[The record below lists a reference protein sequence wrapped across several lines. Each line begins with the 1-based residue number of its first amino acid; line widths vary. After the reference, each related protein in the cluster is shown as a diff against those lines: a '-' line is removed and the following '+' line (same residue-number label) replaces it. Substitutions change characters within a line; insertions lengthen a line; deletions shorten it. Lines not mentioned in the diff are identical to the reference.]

1 MGGVVRTVG
10 KIVGS
15 DKPQSQAPA
24 QAPAPAAEKAIQR
37 ASAGDEAMAARR
49 RGARNRGRMLMSEA
63 RLGAQDETLGGGQ
76 SLG

>member
-1 MGGVVRTVG
+1 MGGAVKAVG
-10 KIVGS
+10 KAVGIQKS
-15 DKPQSQAPA
+15 PVQIAAQTLAKEKPV
-24 QAPAPAAEKAIQR
+24 ER
-37 ASAGDEAMAARR
+37 ASQGDEAMAARR

>member
-24 QAPAPAAEKAIQR
+24 QAPAAEKAIQR